1 MGEGIERGI
10 DVLSQTSPEHS
21 PALRLR
27 AVVADELAG
36 PFVFPMSQMTER
48 PHFRRNC
55 MLAIS
60 RSKHGIGM
68 AWRTLLCC
76 SM

>member
-1 MGEGIERGI
+1 MFLGTHCNAATRAGRFARDEGEDMGEGIERGI

-36 PFVFPMSQMTER
+36 PFVFLC
-48 PHFRRNC
+48 RR
-55 MLAIS
+55 
-60 RSKHGIGM
+60 
-68 AWRTLLCC
+68 
-76 SM
+76 